1 MNGMVGA
8 AALLLSIGLL
18 CVRRSETAGWL
29 CALQAL
35 VAAAPLGEAA
45 PAIALGA
52 ALLNGVALPLAVV
65 RLGGTTVATTR
76 TNPVM
81 SGGATLVLVTAT
93 GAVFARVGGS
103 GLVAAAVSVTLLGLW
118 LIVVRADA
126 LAPAI
131 GLLSAQ
137 NGLVLVAGAHPDLSL
152 PAALAVAV
160 PAVPALVVADRWLR
174 R

>member
-1 MNGMVGA
+1 MNGMAGA
-8 AALLLSIGLL
+8 AALLLSVGLL
-18 CVRRSETAGWL
+18 CVRRNETAGWL

-35 VAAAPLGEAA
+35 VAAAPLGEIA
-45 PAIALGA
+45 PVIALGA
-52 ALLNGVALPLAVV
+52 ALLNGVALPLVLV
-65 RLGGTTVATTR
+65 RVGGTAVATARTHPVVSGGVTLALVTVA
-76 TNPVM
+76 
-81 SGGATLVLVTAT
+81 
-93 GAVFARVGGS
+93 GAVFARAGGS